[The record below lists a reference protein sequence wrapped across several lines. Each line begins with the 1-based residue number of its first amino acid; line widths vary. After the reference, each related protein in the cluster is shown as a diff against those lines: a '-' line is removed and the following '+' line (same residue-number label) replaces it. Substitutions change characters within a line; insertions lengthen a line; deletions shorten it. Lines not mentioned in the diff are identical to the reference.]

1 MYDVRRLR
9 LLRELA
15 ARGTVTAVA
24 EALAYTPSAVS
35 QGLAQL
41 ERDTGVALLE
51 RVGRR
56 VRLTEAGRRLAGHA
70 DAVIVRLEA
79 AEADLAGLAGE
90 AAGPLRVACFQTA
103 AVTLVVPALMALERE
118 HPGIEGEIADRE
130 AEVSLPELRLGDP
143 DLVVAEEYEH
153 APRRLDAALER
164 QELGRDQL
172 LIALPE
178 GHPAAAEERVDLR
191 ALAEE
196 PWVTARED
204 SAFAAMLIRSC
215 RTLGGFEPEIRHRT
229 NDLRLLSELVARLG
243 AVSLVPSIGREWMV
257 PGVALRPPA
266 GPSLDRRI
274 VMVQRRGA
282 DARPVVS
289 ALKSALIARAREL
302 GLS

>member
-24 EALAYTPSAVS
+24 KALAYTPSAVS

-41 ERDTGVALLE
+41 ERDTGVVLLE
-51 RVGRR
+51 RVGRG
-56 VRLTEAGRRLAGHA
+56 VRLTEAGRRLAEHA
-70 DAVIVRLEA
+70 DAIIVRLEA

-103 AVTLVVPALMALERE
+103 AVTLVVPALVALERE
-118 HPGIEGEIADRE
+118 HPGIEGAIADRE
-130 AEVSLPELRLGDP
+130 AEVSLPELRLGDH
-143 DLVVAEEYEH
+143 DLVVVEEYEH
-153 APRRLDAALER
+153 APRRIDAGLER
-164 QELGRDQL
+164 IELGRDQL
-172 LIALPE
+172 LIAVPE
-178 GHPAAAEERVDLR
+178 GHSAAADERVDLR
-191 ALAEE
+191 ELAAER
-196 PWVTARED
+196 WVTAREG

-243 AVSLVPSIGREWMV
+243 AVSLVPSLGRAWMV

-274 VMVQRRGA
+274 VMVQRHGA
-282 DARPVVS
+282 DARPAVS
-289 ALKSALIARAREL
+289 ALRSALVARAQEL
-302 GLS
+302 ALS